1 MKPFLLVL
9 IAWYASAVTTYGQSA
24 PGRIPTP
31 NSSDI
36 ICRSHANGSEVLAPG
51 MLVIC
56 TGREFPLRSQSAHI
70 GDPPYEL
77 GGVRVTVGGV
87 PARVRH
93 VSSNQFVVALPDALP
108 VGDEMR
114 WFRIVF
120 RINLRDYPS
129 QAPFVIASPGLSEQ
143 RGNPQGF
150 VQTAENRVFVIG
162 NEPIPPGSRIVLVGT
177 GMRYASLIAVNL
189 GLDWIPIEPAPI
201 PYLAGMDIFGFQLPE
216 WVHGEVRIRVSTPT
230 RDSNEVVLKD
240 IQ

>member
-1 MKPFLLVL
+1 MKPLLFVL
-9 IAWYASAVTTYGQSA
+9 AVWCASAVDVRAQSA

-31 NSSDI
+31 SGEI
-36 ICRSHANGSEVLAPG
+36 VCRSHANGSEVLSPG

-56 TGREFPLRSQSAHI
+56 TGRQFPLRSQSAHV

-93 VSSNQFVVALPDALP
+93 ISSDQFVIVLPDALP
-108 VGDEMR
+108 VGDEVR
-114 WFRIVF
+114 WFRIMFHVN
-120 RINLRDYPS
+120 RQSYAG

-150 VQTAENRVFVIG
+150 VQTQDNRVFVIG
-162 NEPIPPGSRIVLVGT
+162 DEPIPPGARIVLIGT
-177 GMRYASLIAVNL
+177 GMRYAGQIAVNL
-189 GLDWIPIEPAPI
+189 GLDWIVIEPVPLS
-201 PYLAGMDIFGFQLPE
+201 YLAGMDIFGFQLPE
-216 WVHGEVRIRVSTPT
+216 WVHGEVRIRVSTLT
-230 RDSNEVVLKD
+230 RDSNDVILKN